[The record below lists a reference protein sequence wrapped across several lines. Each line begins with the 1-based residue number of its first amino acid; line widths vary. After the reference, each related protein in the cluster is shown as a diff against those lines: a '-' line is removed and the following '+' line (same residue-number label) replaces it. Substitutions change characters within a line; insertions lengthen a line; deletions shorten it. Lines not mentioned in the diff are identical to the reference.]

1 MLQVHQQN
9 AFYTFLIGENRQ
21 RFQKFGNLSGIR
33 EKHAMESV
41 VELAIV
47 ELNPNNIHSE
57 QEKAKSIKRVLVI
70 YLLFYGVM

>member
-1 MLQVHQQN
+1 M
-9 AFYTFLIGENRQ
+9 A
-21 RFQKFGNLSGIR
+21 
-33 EKHAMESV
+33 SV